1 MPLKLI
7 LLTAATI
14 GFTVFG
20 SVAEA
25 AFVRRDTLRPQDSAP
40 TVRTI
45 VQDLTEGAV
54 SLDGIEGIH
63 HPRTKGT
70 ASGQA
75 NTATIYAG
83 FG

>member
-25 AFVRRDTLRPQDSAP
+25 AFVRRDTLRPQDAAP
-40 TVRTI
+40 SCARSCRT
-45 VQDLTEGAV
+45 
-54 SLDGIEGIH
+54 
-63 HPRTKGT
+63 
-70 ASGQA
+70 
-75 NTATIYAG
+75 
-83 FG
+83 